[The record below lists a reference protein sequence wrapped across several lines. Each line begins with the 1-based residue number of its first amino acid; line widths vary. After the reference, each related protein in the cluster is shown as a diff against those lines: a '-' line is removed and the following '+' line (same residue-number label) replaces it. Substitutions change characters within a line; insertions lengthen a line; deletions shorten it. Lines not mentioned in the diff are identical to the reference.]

1 MKNVIEMKK
10 LFERRIKMRKLLLLV
25 FVAVMCVPSYGSILI
40 YRTTETATVL
50 DTTGPTLGKVTEKG
64 YLVIS
69 VNLDTQDVC
78 EAQQITHTGTSGP
91 TLRAL
96 AADVVFHKD
105 VAGNIAADYSSGN
118 TNAVLFGKTSNGK
131 AVGLTDKNV
140 ARTLTGYT
148 VDFTSPTFSSGTFSA
163 TLDTALTKNNQSTPI
178 DNIVSNLITSL
189 TKYTLVPDT
198 TPPTPNPM
206 TWAPGGE
213 PNAISN
219 TQITM
224 TATTATDVLNPPV
237 QYYFTNK
244 TLTGHDSGWIS
255 DTTWTDGG
263 LQSNTLY
270 TYNVMAEDSKA
281 PVPNVTTKSADANA
295 TTHAVA
301 DTLPPDPNPATW
313 ATRPTTVSDTSIT
326 MTATTATAHQGEGVQ
341 YYFRNKNGTGG
352 HDSGWQDSA
361 TYLDHGLIPD
371 TNYGYTV
378 KAQTKALVSYT
389 TTESVEA
396 NAVTGHD
403 TTAPDP
409 NPATFVIAPHAT
421 GATTIAMQ
429 ATIATDASN
438 PVRYRFYRS
447 APIGNTFGPT
457 AWQTDSNWTDTGLAE
472 NTTYSY
478 MVQSE
483 DSATTPNIGAWST
496 TAPSATTVKTIQG
509 QINAAIVARGG
520 ASTTPPY
527 QPVTV
532 TIAAG
537 TYNESID
544 ICEPNITL
552 VSASGA
558 ATTIIDPGANY
569 QQAVEVNTNGT
580 NATIDGFTIKYG
592 TYYGGTHYY
601 DAAHPSTSVIWVH
614 ANNSTIQNCVIDT
627 NSDAIAGILIG
638 GRVASVPNGGA
649 GKIAIWGYNVATP
662 SKTHKILNNTFHSFI
677 AGESVGIWAVKLSDD
692 SVISGNTFNG
702 DANDILHWSTTGNE
716 GGPGTGIVIH
726 KADRG
731 SGTHAVTIQNN
742 TAQYLKYSWL
752 TFVANYFYNDSA
764 GQKYEEPE
772 DSDVN
777 NVLVTGNI
785 VRNIGTLHAA
795 GDSAGDAIGFMG
807 ARAGS
812 DAYVGGSG
820 DLLIDPG
827 GVAIQSNTLSGS
839 GYGVWIKVPK
849 NYNSGASYGCVFD
862 ANYITIGTN
871 NSISGNA
878 LYGVYN
884 GTIDSTQESDH
895 GHTVVDVNAAGNWWG
910 DATGP
915 YPYGAGDAIDAN
927 VIYSSW
933 RTTAP

>member
-1 MKNVIEMKK
+1 
-10 LFERRIKMRKLLLLV
+10 MRKLLLLV
-25 FVAVMCVPSYGSILI
+25 FVAMMCVPSYGSILV

-50 DTTGPTLGKVTEKG
+50 DTTGSASLGKVTEKG

-78 EAQQITHTGTSGP
+78 EAQQITHTGTGGA

-96 AADVVFHKD
+96 AADVVFYKN
-105 VAGNIAADYSSGN
+105 VAGNIVADYSSGN

-131 AVGLTDKNV
+131 SVGLTDKNV

-163 TLDTALTKNNQSTPI
+163 TLDTALTKNNQSTLI
-178 DNIVSNLITSL
+178 DNLVSNLITSL
-189 TKYTLVPDT
+189 TKYTLVTDT
-198 TPPTPNPM
+198 TPPTPSPM

-224 TATTATDVLNPPV
+224 TATTATDALTPPV

-295 TTHAVA
+295 TTHSVA

-313 ATRPTTVSDTSIT
+313 AVRPTTVSDTSIT

-378 KAQTKALVSYT
+378 KAKTKALVPYT
-389 TTESVEA
+389 TNESVEA

-409 NPATFVIAPHAT
+409 NPATFAIAPHAT

-438 PVRYRFYRS
+438 PVWYRFYRS

-478 MVQSE
+478 MVQSK

-496 TAPSATTVKTIQG
+496 AAPSATTAKTIQG

-527 QPVTV
+527 QLVTV
-532 TIAAG
+532 PIAAG
-537 TYNESID
+537 TYAESID

-552 VSASGA
+552 VGA
-558 ATTIIDPGANY
+558 GATTTIIEPGANY
-569 QQAVEVNTNGT
+569 QQAVEVNKNAEY
-580 NATIDGFTIKYG
+580 ATIDGFTIKYG
-592 TYYGGTHYY
+592 TQAYTGSN
-601 DAAHPSTSVIWVH
+601 PSQSVIWVH

-627 NSDAIAGILIG
+627 NSDTIAGILIG
-638 GRVASVPNGGA
+638 GRVANVPNGGA

-662 SKTHKILNNTFHSFI
+662 SKGHKILNNTFHSFSS
-677 AGESVGIWAVKLSDD
+677 GESVGIWAVKLSDD

-702 DANDILHWSTTGNE
+702 DANDSLSWGGTNA

-726 KADRG
+726 SAAKG
-731 SGTHAVTIQNN
+731 SGTHAVTIQSN
-742 TAQYLKYSWL
+742 TAQYLKYSFL
-752 TFVANYFYNDSA
+752 TFIADYFYNDSV
-764 GQKYEEPE
+764 GKKYEEPE

-777 NVLVTGNI
+777 DVLVTGNT
-785 VRNIGTLHAA
+785 VHNIGTLHTT

-807 ARAGS
+807 ARAAS

-820 DLLIDPG
+820 DLIIDAG
-827 GVAIQSNTLSGS
+827 GVAIQSNTFSNN

-862 ANYITIGTN
+862 ANHITIGAN
-871 NSISGNA
+871 NSISGNNI
-878 LYGVYN
+878 YGVYN
-884 GTIDSTQESDH
+884 GTVDATQEAYH
-895 GHTVVDVNAAGNWWG
+895 GSTVVDVNAALNWWG
-910 DATGP
+910 DVSGP
-915 YPYGAGDAIDAN
+915 YPHGSGDAVDAN
-927 VIYSSW
+927 VIYYRYW
-933 RTTAP
+933 TNAAMTDPNI